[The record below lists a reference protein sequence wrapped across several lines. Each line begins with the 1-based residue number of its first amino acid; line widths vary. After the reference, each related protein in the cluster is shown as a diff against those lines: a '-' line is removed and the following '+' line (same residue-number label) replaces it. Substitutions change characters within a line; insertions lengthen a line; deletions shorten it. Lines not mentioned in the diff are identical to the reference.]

1 MGKKR
6 SGKDPNPQSF
16 SVLHHHGERPR
27 NCSDNLLAPRD
38 GTNENII
45 HGIEPN
51 THTLQPARLPK
62 ERGKGAG
69 ATKDGPNRE
78 EGEAREKTKR
88 GTSAIYVRLGGNV
101 ARIEST

>member
-69 ATKDGPNRE
+69 ATKVGPNRE
-78 EGEAREKTKR
+78 QGETRERTKR
-88 GTSAIYVRLGGNV
+88 GTSAIYVGLGGNV
-101 ARIEST
+101 ARIGSI